1 MLCSLCLKA
10 TKHHSENRIAKCVR
24 LFCMLAVL
32 LFSSCSVMSDSLWHH
47 GLQHTRLPCPSPS
60 LRLCLN
66 SCPLSWWCHSAISS
80 FVVAF
85 PSCLLSFPASGHF
98 QMSQLF
104 ASCDQNISF
113 NISPS
118 SEYSGLIS
126 FRTNWF
132 DLLAVKG
139 TLKSLPTPDFE
150 GINSLVLSH
159 FYCPARRSIHDY
171 WRNHSF
177 DYIDFCW
184 QSEVCG
190 F

>member
-1 MLCSLCLKA
+1 MLRFNFINMIPIYSYLEKVLCSLCLKA

-132 DLLAVKG
+132 DLLAIQELSRVFSNTTVQKHQFFSAQ
-139 TLKSLPTPDFE
+139 LSL
-150 GINSLVLSH
+150 
-159 FYCPARRSIHDY
+159 
-171 WRNHSF
+171 
-177 DYIDFCW
+177 
-184 QSEVCG
+184 
-190 F
+190 

>member
-80 FVVAF
+80 SVIPFC
-85 PSCLLSFPASGHF
+85 CLQSFPASGSF
-98 QMSQLF
+98 PMSQLF
-104 ASCDQNISF
+104 PSGGQSIGVSALILPMNIQDWF
-113 NISPS
+113 PL
-118 SEYSGLIS
+118 GLI
-126 FRTNWF
+126 
-132 DLLAVKG
+132 G
-139 TLKSLPTPDFE
+139 
-150 GINSLVLSH
+150 LVLQSKGLSRVQ
-159 FYCPARRSIHDY
+159 FKSINYLALSLLSGPTLRSIHNY
-171 WRNHSF
+171 WKNHSF
-177 DYIDFCW
+177 GYMDLCW
-184 QSEVCG
+184 QSDASAFQYTV
-190 F
+190 